1 MSTVL
6 PNNNNNNNNKYR
18 LKKVTFGGKDMF
30 MA

>member
-6 PNNNNNNNNKYR
+6 PNNNNNNSKYK

>member
-6 PNNNNNNNNKYR
+6 PNNNNNNNKYR